1 MKLKIT
7 STLLFMLTFV
17 GCAQSEYHWR
27 AKNKTN
33 DMFHR
38 DSAQCKLMA
47 RNAANNI
54 TTPNNQSFT
63 ATTYNYGGV
72 QDTRVDPDYMQDAVS
87 NVITGLQQSV
97 EESKV
102 YELCM
107 ESKGYYNGNK
117 PFERNFTS
125 INHTGYNESKI
136 GMPCSTQ
143 DGCGDINLLC
153 SPYRQ
158 ICIKVEQLEG
168 EIKRFS
174 KTNNLPKNNRYEL
187 SKKYYYGRSVPQS
200 YAKAAELLKEAA
212 EQGYA
217 KAQYEL
223 GYRYDNGIGGPENY
237 TKAVKWYKKAAE
249 QGYARAQDALNRI
262 KRKKIKKIAHHGCA
276 VFEMYDQELSKCIP
290 QSTWIDKYRNTPG
303 AKEVL
308 EREEQIR

>member
-7 STLLFMLTFV
+7 LTLLCMLTFV

-54 TTPNNQSFT
+54 TSPNNQSFT

-72 QDTRVDPDYMQDAVS
+72 QNTRVDPDYMQNAVT

-107 ESKGYYNGNK
+107 ESKGYYNGNT
-117 PFERNFTS
+117 PFEKNFTP
-125 INHTGYNESKI
+125 INHTGYN
-136 GMPCSTQ
+136 
-143 DGCGDINLLC
+143 D
-153 SPYRQ
+153 
-158 ICIKVEQLEG
+158 
-168 EIKRFS
+168 S
-174 KTNNLPKNNRYEL
+174 KTNYLPKNNRYEL
-187 SKKYYYGRSVPQS
+187 SKKYYYGRGVQQS
-200 YAKAAELLKEAA
+200 YAKSAELLKEAA

-217 KAQYEL
+217 KAQFEL
-223 GYRYDNGIGGPENY
+223 GYRYANGIGGPENY
-237 TKAVKWYKKAAE
+237 AKAVKWYKKAAE

-262 KRKKIKKIAHHGCA
+262 KRKKIKKIAHHDCA

-290 QSTWIDKYRNTPG
+290 QSTWVDKYRNTPG
-303 AKEVL
+303 AKKVL
-308 EREEQIR
+308 EREEQVGDSWNL